1 VALIGRRG
9 IVTTRLDA
17 GVDTRVDTQKARN
30 DDMTPLDATKQNG
43 QKAVVTAYFYFI
55 LFIL

>member
-1 VALIGRRG
+1 MALIGRRG

-17 GVDTRVDTQKARN
+17 GVDTQKARN